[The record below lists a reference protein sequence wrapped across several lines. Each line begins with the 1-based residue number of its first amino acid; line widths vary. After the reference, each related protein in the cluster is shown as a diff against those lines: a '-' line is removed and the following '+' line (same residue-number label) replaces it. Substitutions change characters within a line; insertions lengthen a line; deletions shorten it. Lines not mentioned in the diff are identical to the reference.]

1 MHEEAV
7 LREKAHFQVCVLVC
21 EMFLDV
27 TLIKMKFCVSASFS
41 CSKLHSEFCRSVIR
55 ETYAQ
60 IC

>member
-41 CSKLHSEFCRSVIR
+41 CSKLHGEFCRSVIR